1 MSDFAAQAAQAAA
14 DIGAATGR
22 VDPAALEGL
31 VQEIAAARRIVL
43 HGVGRAGLMM
53 RGLAMRLAHL
63 GLHLH
68 MAGDMSAPPV
78 GPGDLLVVSSG
89 PGALSTVGALI
100 GVAKAAGARTACVTA
115 QPDGPDPAACDRVLV
130 IPAQTMADDR
140 GAAASRV
147 LPMGSLFEGAQFLTF
162 ELLVLALRNQL
173 GETAETMRAT
183 ACAIR
188 LSMIKKSITLPPSE
202 ERHVGE
208 LGATIVPPILLSQ
221 ALAASS
227 PCISSGVM
235 LKSPPMSHGPPC

>member
-22 VDPAALEGL
+22 VDPAALDSL

-43 HGVGRAGLMM
+43 HGVGREGLMM

-78 GPGDLLVVSSG
+78 GPGDLLLVSSG

-100 GVAKAAGARTACVTA
+100 GAARAAGARTACVTA

-140 GAAASRV
+140 GAAASQV

-162 ELLVLALRNQL
+162 ELLVLALRDHL
-173 GETAETMRAT
+173 GETAETMRA
-183 ACAIR
+183 
-188 LSMIKKSITLPPSE
+188 
-202 ERHVGE
+202 RHTNLE
-208 LGATIVPPILLSQ
+208 
-221 ALAASS
+221 
-227 PCISSGVM
+227 
-235 LKSPPMSHGPPC
+235 